1 MVDTV
6 SFAEAVTMARG
17 EPKMTCR
24 VAQPRE
30 DAPHGPGSLAAARL
44 VTTAAACFSLLSRRS
59 STHSAVRAG
68 RLCPV
73 RGTARRAC
81 LMDGYR

>member
-1 MVDTV
+1 MVDTM

-30 DAPHGPGSLAAARL
+30 DALHGPGSPAAAQL
-44 VTTAAACFSLLSRRS
+44 VTFTAAACFSLLIRRS
-59 STHSAVRAG
+59 STHSAGGPAGCVRSEEQLG
-68 RLCPV
+68 V
-73 RGTARRAC
+73 HV
-81 LMDGYR
+81 